1 MDLARELKKNRNMKV
16 IVVPLVVGALG
27 IPAKELEKR
36 LKTIGIETKITELQK
51 TVLIHT
57 SRILRKVIEV

>member
-1 MDLARELKKNRNMKV
+1 M
-16 IVVPLVVGALG
+16 IVVPLVAGAMG
-27 IPAKELEKR
+27 TPVKELERR

-57 SRILRKVIEV
+57 SRILRRV